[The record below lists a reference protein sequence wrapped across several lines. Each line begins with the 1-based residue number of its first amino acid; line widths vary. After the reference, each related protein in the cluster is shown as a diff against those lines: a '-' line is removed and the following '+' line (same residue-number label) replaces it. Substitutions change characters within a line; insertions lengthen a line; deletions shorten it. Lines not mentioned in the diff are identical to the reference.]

1 MAFKIE
7 VFSETDVGMK
17 REKNQDA
24 FLTNV
29 DLGLYMVADG
39 MGGHKGGEVA
49 SRLAVETIQDVV
61 QKSIKDKEKF
71 PPRELMQKAF
81 GQASQNIYE
90 TSTRDMDL
98 RGMGTTLVVTY
109 FVEETLYIGNV
120 GDSRAYLYRDG
131 KMWQM
136 TEDHSLIYEQIK
148 AGLWSEHETAAFPAK
163 NVITRSVGFEK
174 RVECDIIQRRPLVGD
189 KIIMC
194 SDGLAGLVD
203 DQKIAQIVNVNPAK
217 VAVKKLIEEANGAGG
232 DDNITVMIVSVLGEE
247 K

>member
-1 MAFKIE
+1 LGFKLT
-7 VFSETDVGMK
+7 VNSETDVGMK

-24 FLTNV
+24 YLTNT

-49 SRLAVETIQDVV
+49 SRIAVETIQEVIEHSA
-61 QKSIKDKEKF
+61 KSSDKY
-71 PPRELMQKAF
+71 PPRELLQKAF
-81 GQASQNIYE
+81 SQASQNIYE
-90 TSTRDMDL
+90 ASSRDLSL

-109 FVEETLYIGNV
+109 FVDDTLYIGNV
-120 GDSRAYLYRDG
+120 GDSRAYLYREG
-131 KMWQM
+131 NMWQM

-148 AGLWSEHETAAFPAK
+148 AGLWSEFETAAFPAK

-174 RVECDIIQRRPLVGD
+174 KVECDIILRRPLVGD
-189 KIIMC
+189 KVLMC
-194 SDGLAGLVD
+194 SDGLAGLVS
-203 DQKIAQIVNVNPAK
+203 DQRIAEIVKEHPEKIAVQ
-217 VAVKKLIEEANGAGG
+217 KLIEEANKSGG

>member
-1 MAFKIE
+1 MGFRIE
-7 VFSETDVGMK
+7 VHSETDVGLK

-24 FLTNV
+24 FLTNA

-49 SRLAVETIQDVV
+49 SRLAVETIQEVV
-61 QKSIKDKEKF
+61 QKSIEDKEKY
-71 PPRELMQKAF
+71 PPRELIQKAF
-81 GQASQNIYE
+81 GHASQNIYE

-109 FVEETLYIGNV
+109 FCDETLYVGNV
-120 GDSRAYLYRDG
+120 GDSRAYLFREG

-148 AGLWSEHETAAFPAK
+148 AGLWSEFETAAFPAK

-174 RVECDIIQRRPLVGD
+174 RVECDIIQRRPTVGD

-194 SDGLAGLVD
+194 SDGLTGLVS
-203 DQKIAQIVNVNPAK
+203 DQKIAEIVNMNPSK
-217 VAVKKLIEEANGAGG
+217 IAVQKLVEEANKSGG
-232 DDNITVMIVSVLGEE
+232 DDNITVMIVSVFDKE